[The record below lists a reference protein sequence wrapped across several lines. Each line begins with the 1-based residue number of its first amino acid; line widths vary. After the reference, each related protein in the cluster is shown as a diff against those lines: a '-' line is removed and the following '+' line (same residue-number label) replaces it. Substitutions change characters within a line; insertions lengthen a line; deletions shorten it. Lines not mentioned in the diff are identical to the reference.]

1 MITIT
6 DRTVVGASG
15 MTLAEMDAE
24 TVQASAMLGGPNVPE
39 GAADYLRNIYREV
52 IAFAGSV
59 KLDVTRKAVR
69 PVRTEV
75 AA

>member
-15 MTLAEMDAE
+15 MTLAEMDDE
-24 TVQASAMLGGPNVPE
+24 TVKASAMLGGPNVPE
-39 GAADYLRNIYREV
+39 GAADYLRGIYREV
-52 IAFAGSV
+52 IGHAGSV
-59 KLDVTRKAVR
+59 TLDVSRRAVR
-69 PVRTEV
+69 PVEQV

>member
-15 MTLAEMDAE
+15 MTLAQMDAE
-24 TVQASAMLGGPNVPE
+24 TVKASAMLGGPNVPE
-39 GAADYLRNIYREV
+39 GAADYLRSVYREV
-52 IAFAGSV
+52 IAHAGAV
-59 KLDVTRKAVR
+59 TLDVSRRAVR
-69 PVRTEV
+69 PVQAV

>member
-15 MTLAEMDAE
+15 MSLADMDRE
-24 TVQASAMLGGPNVPE
+24 TVTASTMLGGPNVPE
-39 GAADYLRNIYREV
+39 GAADYLRGIYREV
-52 IAFAGSV
+52 IGTAGSV
-59 KLDVTRKAVR
+59 TLDVSRRAVK
-69 PVRTEV
+69 VAEV